1 LATLI
6 VVPILLLFA
15 AIAALMIG
23 RATGAST
30 FVPILLFFAA
40 AVTPAIV
47 VFAKVVRDQQRKAR
61 RAGYASLS
69 AYLREPPRTDEEK
82 RDAIDLALK
91 GGVVCLLG
99 LLFPPLML
107 LGLLPLFYGTR
118 KAIYGSMGLGLLDDS
133 DQTLE

>member
-1 LATLI
+1 MATLI
-6 VVPILLLFA
+6 SIPILLLFA
-15 AIAALMIG
+15 AAVAVMMG
-23 RATGAST
+23 RATGST
-30 FVPILLFFAA
+30 LVPILLFFAA
-40 AVTPAIV
+40 AATVAIV
-47 VFAKVVRDQQRKAR
+47 VFVKLLRDQQRKAR
-61 RAGYASLS
+61 RAGYASVS

-82 RDAIDLALK
+82 RDAVDLALK

-133 DQTLE
+133 DQAPE